1 MVKLQIGEYVSLG
14 KVESELKVC
23 PLVENIC
30 VYAESSKNNVVA
42 IVSPVQKNLE
52 ELAMAL
58 GREDLRREKLC
69 MDDDVNKAILKEL
82 LATGKKGKWR
92 KCASFDDKVSYRRQA
107 FLNRSFASFR
117 F

>member
-1 MVKLQIGEYVSLG
+1 MCGGLYIFFYSTDRKKDLVKLQIGEYVSLG

-52 ELAMAL
+52 ELAVAL

-69 MDDDVNKAILKEL
+69 MDDDINKSILCEL
-82 LATGKKGKWR
+82 LTTGKKGKCWL
-92 KCASFDDKVSYRRQA
+92 KGI
-107 FLNRSFASFR
+107 L
-117 F
+117 